1 MFSAAGWACRL
12 RRTAGS
18 AGERSAAGM
27 RPAVWAVSALAVM
40 TVAIGLGAGPVMD
53 YAIAA
58 ADQLGAPAGYI
69 AAVIGTGGH

>member
-1 MFSAAGWACRL
+1 MEAFLKPHPAGRE
-12 RRTAGS
+12 
-18 AGERSAAGM
+18 GERSAAGM